1 MKRIDHET
9 VRKIID
15 TADIVDVVSDFVS
28 LKRRGA
34 NYKGL
39 CPFHNDRNPSF
50 TVSKSKNIC
59 KCFVCGTGG
68 SPVNF
73 IMLHE
78 KLNFNEALRY
88 LANKYHIEI
97 KEEELSE
104 DEQQKV
110 NDRESMLAVN
120 DFALGFFE
128 HTMSDTDEGRAIGL
142 SYFRERGISDAMI
155 SRFRL
160 GYSPEKRDAL
170 AKAAVEKGYLPE
182 YLVSTGLCFAND
194 KGELRDKFHGRVI
207 YPILSL
213 SGKVVAFGGRTLRK
227 EKDIAKYVNS
237 PESIIYSKRRE
248 LYGLFQAKK
257 AIVNKDKC
265 LLVEGYMDVISLH
278 QSGVENAVAS
288 SGTAL
293 TSEQINLIHR
303 FTDNVTL
310 IYDADPAGIKASLR
324 GIDLLLEEGMN
335 IKVLLL
341 PEGEDPDSFA
351 QSHTAEEVEKYIADN
366 ETDFIAFKTRTLM
379 ADADNDPV
387 ARGKVINDI
396 VMSIAKISDDVTR
409 LLFVG
414 ECARSL
420 NIDEKVLS
428 LQTAKFRAQWLEKA
442 AHERE
447 IERNRRQSG
456 VDSNTPDQPV
466 STPETDA
473 QVPVETINYTA
484 SAVAE
489 PKTPVSYPEE
499 NVRKFLRPNEWE
511 LIKYVVKYS
520 MATFCE
526 NENDPDGLPMTVI
539 DYISN
544 ELMCDDITFSNPDI
558 DAVFQ
563 TALKLRE
570 LWPEN
575 YRESLERATEMKRRL
590 LEEGYD
596 KIRATATGMAD
607 IEKQEKELEQ
617 EVDRR
622 IADEIDM
629 AACNFAQHS
638 MLSDPD
644 DTVRKLSTELAAER
658 YQLSRI
664 HTKYSHVE
672 TERERLSTLVPRAV
686 YELKYA
692 QVELSIKK
700 AGHELRLAQASGD
713 NDAIMTVMQQLIE
726 LNDVKKLLAKYL
738 GERIVSARH

>member
-59 KCFVCGTGG
+59 KCFVCGAGG

-366 ETDFIAFKTRTLM
+366 ETDFIAFKTRNLM
-379 ADADNDPV
+379 ADAGNDPV

-428 LQTAKFRAQWLEKA
+428 LQTAKFRAQ
-442 AHERE
+442 
-447 IERNRRQSG
+447 
-456 VDSNTPDQPV
+456 
-466 STPETDA
+466 
-473 QVPVETINYTA
+473 
-484 SAVAE
+484 
-489 PKTPVSYPEE
+489 
-499 NVRKFLRPNEWE
+499 
-511 LIKYVVKYS
+511 
-520 MATFCE
+520 
-526 NENDPDGLPMTVI
+526 
-539 DYISN
+539 
-544 ELMCDDITFSNPDI
+544 
-558 DAVFQ
+558 
-563 TALKLRE
+563 
-570 LWPEN
+570 
-575 YRESLERATEMKRRL
+575 
-590 LEEGYD
+590 
-596 KIRATATGMAD
+596 
-607 IEKQEKELEQ
+607 
-617 EVDRR
+617 
-622 IADEIDM
+622 
-629 AACNFAQHS
+629 
-638 MLSDPD
+638 
-644 DTVRKLSTELAAER
+644 
-658 YQLSRI
+658 
-664 HTKYSHVE
+664 
-672 TERERLSTLVPRAV
+672 
-686 YELKYA
+686 
-692 QVELSIKK
+692 
-700 AGHELRLAQASGD
+700 
-713 NDAIMTVMQQLIE
+713 
-726 LNDVKKLLAKYL
+726 
-738 GERIVSARH
+738 

>member
-1 MKRIDHET
+1 MCGREDLPVTHIFCNFAIAKTTFRVSMKRIDRET

-15 TADIVDVVSDFVS
+15 TADIVEVVSDFVS

-59 KCFVCGTGG
+59 KCFVCGAGG

-120 DFALGFFE
+120 DFALNFFE
-128 HTMSDTDEGRAIGL
+128 HKMADTDEGRAIGL
-142 SYFRERGISDAMI
+142 SYFRERGISEAMI
-155 SRFRL
+155 SRFHL

-170 AKAAVEKGYLPE
+170 AKAAVEKGYLPD
-182 YLVSTGLCFAND
+182 YLVSTGLCYSTD
-194 KGELRDKFHGRVI
+194 SGELRDKFHGRVI
-207 YPILSL
+207 YPIFSL

-227 EKDIAKYVNS
+227 EKEIAKYVNS

-293 TSEQINLIHR
+293 TPEQINLIHR

-310 IYDADPAGIKASLR
+310 VYDADPAGIKASLR
-324 GIDLLLEEGMN
+324 GIDLLLEQGMN

-341 PEGEDPDSFA
+341 PEGDDPDSFA

-366 ETDFIAFKTRTLM
+366 ETDFIAFKTRILM
-379 ADADNDPV
+379 ADAGNDPV

-396 VMSIAKISDDVTR
+396 VMSVAKIPDDVTR
-409 LLFVG
+409 LLFVT
-414 ECARSL
+414 ECSRSL

-442 AHERE
+442 AKERE

-456 VDSNTPDQPV
+456 VDDVPAQAPL
-466 STPETDA
+466 TPETPPAPGDEA
-473 QVPVETINYTA
+473 IPF
-484 SAVAE
+484 
-489 PKTPVSYPEE
+489 TPPATEAPAPATTYPEE
-499 NVRKFLRPNEWE
+499 KVRKFLRPNE
-511 LIKYVVKYS
+511 
-520 MATFCE
+520 
-526 NENDPDGLPMTVI
+526 
-539 DYISN
+539 
-544 ELMCDDITFSNPDI
+544 
-558 DAVFQ
+558 
-563 TALKLRE
+563 
-570 LWPEN
+570 
-575 YRESLERATEMKRRL
+575 
-590 LEEGYD
+590 
-596 KIRATATGMAD
+596 
-607 IEKQEKELEQ
+607 
-617 EVDRR
+617 
-622 IADEIDM
+622 
-629 AACNFAQHS
+629 
-638 MLSDPD
+638 
-644 DTVRKLSTELAAER
+644 
-658 YQLSRI
+658 
-664 HTKYSHVE
+664 
-672 TERERLSTLVPRAV
+672 
-686 YELKYA
+686 
-692 QVELSIKK
+692 
-700 AGHELRLAQASGD
+700 
-713 NDAIMTVMQQLIE
+713 
-726 LNDVKKLLAKYL
+726 
-738 GERIVSARH
+738 